1 MGVMLQAS
9 YWDCPRAENREQQ
22 WWTFTKSKLPTI
34 AQAGFTAL
42 WLRDSQFLSLLFRFG
57 ARGLTELLREKHV
70 SPEFAT
76 TGGLLGLIL
85 GRGPENVSQ
94 LSLANLVTLS

>member
-1 MGVMLQAS
+1 MGVILQPF
-9 YWDCPRAENREQQ
+9 YWDSPKLENREHQ
-22 WWTFTKSKLPTI
+22 WWAYIKSKLPTI

-70 SPEFAT
+70 SPEFAA
-76 TGGLLGLIL
+76 TGGLLGLLL

-94 LSLANLVTLS
+94 LSLANLITLS